1 MKVEAERENFYQ
13 LNWLDIFMVGH
24 KGFIAGGC
32 FKNIFNGQKV
42 KDLDIFFENQRDFD
56 EAILYYDEISG
67 ENGDQEFRFYYENE
81 NVKAYKHQS
90 GITIELCQ
98 KVFGTPK
105 EIISNF
111 DFTICK
117 FAYYKK
123 NEENSLGYAILYDD
137 KFFEHLQLH
146 RLVTDDKILYP
157 MSTFE
162 RMIRYIK
169 YGYYP
174 CKETKLKIAKAIHD
188 LSDQQIEVGEN
199 LYDGMD

>member
-1 MKVEAERENFYQ
+1 MKKEPRYLAFMERFNELKGDMTQEEFAKKLGMSRATVGFYCAGIRIPDALGVAKIAKICGVTSDWLLGLEDEPIQGQKEWERMIVEAERENFYQ

-42 KDLDIFFENQRDFD
+42 KHLDIFFENQRDYD
-56 EAILYYDEISG
+56 EAILYYEEISG

-117 FAYYKK
+117 FAY
-123 NEENSLGYAILYDD
+123 
-137 KFFEHLQLH
+137 
-146 RLVTDDKILYP
+146 
-157 MSTFE
+157 
-162 RMIRYIK
+162 
-169 YGYYP
+169 
-174 CKETKLKIAKAIHD
+174 
-188 LSDQQIEVGEN
+188 
-199 LYDGMD
+199 